1 MHPIEHG
8 LKPDDSSQKFFPRNP
23 TTFRAPQIVLPPLQR
38 IAPVISSAALV
49 QVLEHEKM
57 MAKGARI
64 CIIVGDRV
72 VISVQALF

>member
-1 MHPIEHG
+1 M
-8 LKPDDSSQKFFPRNP
+8 
-23 TTFRAPQIVLPPLQR
+23 
-38 IAPVISSAALV
+38 SSAALV

-72 VISVQALF
+72 VIGLQAWF